1 MNIVKSMEA
10 IVIAAVAM
18 TFVTAVATAS
28 APAPRKGA
36 AVADS
41 PATSPAASPAGQAN
55 ANHDVMTIVVTGKR
69 LTAEQK
75 ANVEG

>member
-28 APAPRKGA
+28 APAPRKA
-36 AVADS
+36 A
-41 PATSPAASPAGQAN
+41 PAASTES
-55 ANHDVMTIVVTGKR
+55 MTTIVVTAKR
-69 LTAEQK
+69 LTPAQK
-75 ANVEG
+75 ANLGA